1 MQYDPMDRSISR
13 YVRQRSTTTY
23 HYIDDRQTE
32 IYTKYNEQMCI
43 LYAQERRGRI
53 PQRVV
58 PIVTLKEKAEKRARL
73 AVRKM
78 G

>member
-1 MQYDPMDRSISR
+1 MKYDPLDRSISR

-23 HYIDDRQTE
+23 HYINNRETE
-32 IYTKYNEQMCI
+32 IKTKYNEQMCNT
-43 LYAQERRGRI
+43 YAQQRRGQI

-73 AVRKM
+73 AARKM